1 MFPCVKRALS
11 KFLIRDYSF
20 VSLFLLLQICSVM
33 DCARKKS
40 NTTLLERLVQKGMS
54 NKKPL
59 SEAQK
64 KANAKYLSKFAEM
77 RIRLEPDYYEEI
89 KLHAESMGESG
100 AAFAKR
106 AIAETM
112 ERDRQTKNTDK
123 N

>member
-1 MFPCVKRALS
+1 MCQACS
-11 KFLIRDYSF
+11 QQILIGK
-20 VSLFLLLQICSVM
+20 VGAKEM
-33 DCARKKS
+33 TA
-40 NTTLLERLVQKGMS
+40 
-54 NKKPL
+54 KKPL

-89 KLHAESMGESG
+89 KRHAESMDESC

-112 ERDRQTKNTDK
+112 ERDNRGK
-123 N
+123 

>member
-1 MFPCVKRALS
+1 MCQACSQQIL
-11 KFLIRDYSF
+11 DTG
-20 VSLFLLLQICSVM
+20 LFFRFAVLTATNLQRHGL
-33 DCARKKS
+33 RKEEIKHY
-40 NTTLLERLVQKGMS
+40 TVGKVGAKGMS

-89 KLHAESMGESG
+89 KRHAESMGESG

>member
-1 MFPCVKRALS
+1 MCQACSQQIL
-11 KFLIRDYSF
+11 DTG
-20 VSLFLLLQICSVM
+20 LFFRFAVLTATNLQRHGL
-33 DCARKKS
+33 RKEEIKHY
-40 NTTLLERLVQKGMS
+40 TVGKVVQKECQTRS
-54 NKKPL
+54 LCLKHK
-59 SEAQK
+59 K

>member
-1 MFPCVKRALS
+1 MCQACSQQILVTG
-11 KFLIRDYSF
+11 
-20 VSLFLLLQICSVM
+20 LFFRFAVLTATNLQRHGL
-33 DCARKKS
+33 RKEEIKHY
-40 NTTLLERLVQKGMS
+40 TVGKVGAKGMS

-112 ERDRQTKNTDK
+112 ERDRQTKNAGK